1 MSVDQQEQRD
11 QQHQA
16 CDTDEVLLR
25 VLSNGRPLSKQSIAA
40 LQAFLKMSQVDGM
53 ACHLTVSQRGN
64 HNRAPELTFTLGPA
78 RIVIEQGSA

>member
-16 CDTDEVLLR
+16 CDTDVLLR
-25 VLSNGRPLSKQSIAA
+25 VLSNGRPLSKQSRAA
-40 LQAFLKMSQVDGM
+40 LNAFLQMSQVDGM